1 MAFYNDSI
9 DISATNAKEDPFAAL
24 RLSWSELIALEVAFR
39 ALSGGLKLH
48 SRTTLC
54 QSYFWSLAFFE
65 IFWCDASFCLF
76 LW

>member
-1 MAFYNDSI
+1 MAI
-9 DISATNAKEDPFAAL
+9 PKEDPFAAL

-54 QSYFWSLAFFE
+54 QSYFWSLAFLLVRR
-65 IFWCDASFCLF
+65 IFLPFSLVI
-76 LW
+76 